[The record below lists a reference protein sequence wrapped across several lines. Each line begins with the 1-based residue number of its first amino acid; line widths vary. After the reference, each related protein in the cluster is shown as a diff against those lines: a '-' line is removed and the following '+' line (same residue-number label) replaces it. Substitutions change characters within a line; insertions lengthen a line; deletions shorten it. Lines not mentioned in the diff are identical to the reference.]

1 MKVTILTVVYNG
13 EQTIEDTI
21 TSVIGQ
27 DYKDIEY
34 IIVDGKSTDK
44 TLDIV
49 NKYSDRITK
58 IISEKDKGIYDAMNK
73 GLSLATGDVIGILN
87 ADDVYSNSTIVSS
100 VVNLFLNSNSDAVY
114 GDLVYVDR
122 YNLNKVTRNWKA
134 GLYTRRSFLYGWM
147 PPHPTLFVKKGV
159 YESHGTFDTRLRTAA
174 DYEIMLRFLYK
185 ENIFSA
191 YLPQVIVKMRSGG
204 VSNSSIK
211 NRIAAN
217 KEDRLAWKMNGLKPF
232 FFTLWFKPLRKVAQF
247 IFR

>member
-1 MKVTILTVVYNG
+1 MTILTVVYNG

-159 YESHGTFDTRLRTAA
+159 YESHGHFDTRLRTAA

-232 FFTLWFKPLRKVAQF
+232 FFTLWFKPLRKIAQF